1 MQQYIDS
8 AVEQFKTLLT
18 QQIARQQEMEKNNEV
33 TDYQALDKIVIGI
46 CSGDGIGPIISKESE
61 RILNYILKDEINAGR
76 LSFALLKVLPLKTAL
91 PKIKPFPM
99 MFWLK
104 LRLAT

>member
-33 TDYQALDKIVIGI
+33 TDYQKLDKIIIGI

-61 RILNYILKDEINAGR
+61 RILNYIPKMLKKDETKSNIYKNI
-76 LSFALLKVLPLKTAL
+76 FYLPYLQQ
-91 PKIKPFPM
+91 
-99 MFWLK
+99 
-104 LRLAT
+104 

>member
-33 TDYQALDKIVIGI
+33 TDYQSLDK
-46 CSGDGIGPIISKESE
+46 
-61 RILNYILKDEINAGR
+61 
-76 LSFALLKVLPLKTAL
+76 
-91 PKIKPFPM
+91 
-99 MFWLK
+99 
-104 LRLAT
+104 

>member
-61 RILNYILKDEINAGR
+61 RILN
-76 LSFALLKVLPLKTAL
+76 
-91 PKIKPFPM
+91 
-99 MFWLK
+99 
-104 LRLAT
+104 